1 MIAALFDI
9 VNDVAFHV
17 AGVLLCNADRTQT
30 ESTTQ
35 TRRRRNQPTQTRH
48 RQISQ
53 RRPDADRSAN
63 ADPTQTGKRIEADS
77 AYLSATFADVTHGSP
92 DAEGTFTRPLQNE
105 ASPAPLEPREMRSS
119 SKA

>member
-35 TRRRRNQPTQTRH
+35 TGHRRNQ
-48 RQISQ
+48 Q
-53 RRPDADRSAN
+53 RRPDADGINQHRPDTDRSAN
-63 ADPTQTGKRIEADS
+63 ADPTQTDQPTQTRRRQEKESKPILHTS
-77 AYLSATFADVTHGSP
+77 AQLSPT
-92 DAEGTFTRPLQNE
+92 
-105 ASPAPLEPREMRSS
+105 
-119 SKA
+119 